1 MRFLVTGGCGFS
13 GSHLVEELLVQGH
26 EVVVLDN
33 LTYAGQL
40 RNLKHLS
47 GFKFLCHDFSKSL
60 RGMFTRDEVQVDYVI
75 HSGAESHVLRS
86 LDDPKRFVD
95 SNVTGTLNLLLWAR
109 FFKPSKFVYVSTDEV
124 FGPAGDEPYHEGN
137 RLAPTNPYSATKA
150 GGEFLTRAYFR
161 SFGVPAL
168 ITRTCNMF
176 GERQHPEK
184 FVPKVIGQVLRG
196 ETVDIH
202 AQDGVVGSRQWVYAG
217 EQAKALVWLA
227 QHGDPGKAYHISEG
241 VNKTNLEIAQMIAS
255 VLGKDLTYRLVN
267 YAWKG
272 HDFAYSISCQG
283 TPERVN
289 WSMDS
294 QFEDLFIKTVLWYRD
309 RPEFLS

>member
-1 MRFLVTGGCGFS
+1 MRFLVTGGCGFV
-13 GSHLVEELLVQGH
+13 GSHLVGELLSQGH

-40 RNLKHLS
+40 RNLAHLK
-47 GFKFLCHDFSKSL
+47 GFELIHCDFSHSIAEALGNLKYCD
-60 RGMFTRDEVQVDYVI
+60 FAI
-75 HSGAESHVLRS
+75 HNGAESHVLRS
-86 LDDPKRFVD
+86 LEDPGKFVS
-95 SNVTGTLNLLLWAR
+95 SNVLGTFNLLQYTR
-109 FFKPSKFVYVSTDEV
+109 THIKKFVYVSTDEV
-124 FGPAGDEPYHEGN
+124 FGPSGDEPYHEGD
-137 RLAPTNPYSATKA
+137 RLTPTNPYSGTKA
-150 GGEFLTRAYFR
+150 GGEFLTRAWFR

-202 AQDGVVGSRQWVYAG
+202 AHNGRIGTRKWVYAG

-227 QHGDPGKAYHISEG
+227 EHGESGKAYHVSEG
-241 VNKTNLEIAQMIAS
+241 RELTNLEVANFIAAI
-255 VLGKDLTYRLVN
+255 LGKDLTYRIVE
-267 YAWKG
+267 YAWTG
-272 HDFAYSISCQG
+272 HDLDYNLSCQG

-289 WSMDS
+289 WQMDYE
-294 QFEDLFIKTVLWYRD
+294 FEGLFVKTVKWYQKH
-309 RPEFLS
+309 PEFLA

>member
-13 GSHLVEELLVQGH
+13 GSHLVGELIAQGH

-40 RNLKHLS
+40 RNLAHLT
-47 GFKFLCHDFSKSL
+47 GFELAHHDFSQAFEADF
-60 RGMFTRDEVQVDYVI
+60 GHVDYVI

-86 LDDPKRFVD
+86 LEDPGKFVR
-95 SNVTGTLNLLLWAR
+95 SNVLGTLNLLEWAKKEACLS
-109 FFKPSKFVYVSTDEV
+109 FIYVSTDEV
-124 FGPAGDEPYHEGN
+124 FGPAGDEPYHEGD
-137 RLAPTNPYSATKA
+137 RLTPTNPYSATKA
-150 GGEFLTRAYFR
+150 GGEFLTRAWFR

-202 AQDGVVGSRQWVYAG
+202 AHNGKVGLRKWVYAG
-217 EQAKALVWLA
+217 EQARALMWLA
-227 QHGDPGKAYHISEG
+227 EHGEPGKAYHVSEG
-241 VNKTNLEIAQMIAS
+241 VELSNLRVAQLIAGI
-255 VLGKDLTYRLVN
+255 LGQGLTYRLVE
-267 YAWKG
+267 YAWTG
-272 HDFAYSISCQG
+272 HDFDYNLSCKG
-283 TPERVN
+283 TPEHKN
-289 WSMDS
+289 WDMTDE
-294 QFEDLFIKTVLWYRD
+294 FEELFIKTVLWYRD
-309 RPEFLS
+309 HPEFLA